1 MIGRTVGNYRIRASS
16 SFVFSFSLFLVWMA
30 VSAAVVV
37 QVRANAK
44 SEKAT
49 SVVLSGGTLID
60 VLTGEELKDSVIV
73 VLGDRIQRV
82 GKAGEVSI
90 PRNAQA
96 IDAHGKWIIPG
107 LMDMH
112 THIAYDENLPLELYL
127 ASGVTT
133 IRDVGG
139 SALRLRLTREKINSG
154 KKVGPRLFFTGW
166 ALEAPL
172 ADTPKRAESAVNYLI
187 DQGADAIKVYN
198 DVTEPVLE
206 AIIRTAHRHNIPVI
220 GHVPRSMTMTRAVQ
234 LGMDCLE
241 HIRITG
247 RELLPIEEADKIDFL
262 PYVQRENL
270 LWQQFDLESDK
281 MKRLVSFLAEKKVF
295 LDPTLVVEEIELQG
309 AMEGEIEDPNN
320 RFLPRE
326 LFDKWAE
333 RARHPDD
340 MFKLP
345 PELKE
350 ASVGV
355 VEKRK
360 QFVGMCSRAGVQI
373 IAGTDGPLLGR
384 VLPGF
389 GLHQELESLVE
400 SGLTPLQAIQAATI
414 NAARALRKDSELG
427 SIETGKFADIVIL
440 RANPL
445 EDIRNTREIHRV
457 IKNGQIYNPV
467 VLLSNRHSLQSEGE
481 E

>member
-1 MIGRTVGNYRIRASS
+1 MRIHI
-16 SFVFSFSLFLVWMA
+16 VLLTCIT
-30 VSAAVVV
+30 VSAAVVA
-37 QVRANAK
+37 QSPSNITP
-44 SEKAT
+44 EKAA
-49 SVVLSGGTLID
+49 SVAITGGTLID
-60 VLTGEELKDSVIV
+60 VRAGEQIKDSVIV
-73 VLGDRIQRV
+73 VEGDRIQQV
-82 GKAGEVSI
+82 GKAGEVKI
-90 PRNAQA
+90 PQNAQV
-96 IDAHGKWIIPG
+96 IDARGKWILPG

-112 THIAYDENLPLELYL
+112 VHLPWEVLLNQRDQLLGLYL
-127 ASGVTT
+127 ANGVTAV
-133 IRDVGG
+133 RDVGG
-139 SALRLRLTREKINSG
+139 RVTHLRLAREEIEAG
-154 KKVGPRLFFTGW
+154 KRVGPRLFFTGHMLDGNPPVSPW
-166 ALEAPL
+166 LRII
-172 ADTPKRAESAVNYLI
+172 ADTPQQAASAVNFLI
-187 DQGADAIKVYN
+187 DQGADSIKVYHN
-198 DVTEPVLE
+198 ITEPVLE
-206 AIIRTAHRHNIPVI
+206 AVIRTAHRRNIPVT
-220 GHVPRSMTMTRAVQ
+220 GHVPRSMTMTRAVE

-241 HIRITG
+241 HIRVTG

-309 AMEGEIEDPNN
+309 ATEGEIEDPNN

-333 RARHPDD
+333 RAREPGPAYE
-340 MFKLP
+340 LP

-350 ASVGV
+350 ASVEV
-355 VEKRK
+355 AEKRK

-414 NAARALRKDSELG
+414 TAAKALRKEMELG
-427 SIETGKFADIVIL
+427 SIEAGKFADIVIL
-440 RANPL
+440 HADPL
-445 EDIRNTREIHRV
+445 EDIRATGNIHLV
-457 IKNGQIYNPV
+457 MKGGQVYDPAV
-467 VLLSNRHSLQSEGE
+467 FLSDRDSARSDEKK
-481 E
+481 

>member
-1 MIGRTVGNYRIRASS
+1 MRIHI
-16 SFVFSFSLFLVWMA
+16 VLLTCIT
-30 VSAAVVV
+30 VSAAVVA
-37 QVRANAK
+37 QSPSN
-44 SEKAT
+44 STPEKAA
-49 SVVLSGGTLID
+49 SVAITGGTLID
-60 VLTGEELKDSVIV
+60 VRAGEQIKDSVIV
-73 VLGDRIQRV
+73 VEGDRIQQV
-82 GKAGEVSI
+82 GKAGEVKI
-90 PRNAQA
+90 PQNAQV
-96 IDAHGKWIIPG
+96 IDARGKWIIPG

-139 SALRLRLTREKINSG
+139 SALRLRLTREEINSG

-172 ADTPKRAESAVNYLI
+172 VDTPKRAESAVNYLI

-270 LWQQFDLESDK
+270 LWQQFDLESDR

-309 AMEGEIEDPNN
+309 VTEGEIEDPNN

-333 RARHPDD
+333 RAREPGPAYE
-340 MFKLP
+340 LP

-350 ASVGV
+350 ASVEV

-427 SIETGKFADIVIL
+427 SIETGKYADIVIL
-440 RANPL
+440 HADPL
-445 EDIRNTREIHRV
+445 EDVRATGNIHLV
-457 IKNGQIYNPV
+457 MKGGQVYDPAV
-467 VLLSNRHSLQSEGE
+467 FLSDRDSAQSDEKK
-481 E
+481 